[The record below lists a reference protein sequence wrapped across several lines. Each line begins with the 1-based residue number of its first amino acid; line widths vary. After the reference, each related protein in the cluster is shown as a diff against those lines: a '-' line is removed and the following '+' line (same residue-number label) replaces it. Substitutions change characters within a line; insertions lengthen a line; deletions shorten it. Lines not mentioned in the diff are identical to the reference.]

1 MHQEKSRDL
10 GFLERVASAD
20 GETEEADATDGIRAR
35 GAPPREAEEGEG
47 CDEAGG
53 ERWRLLPWETI
64 QRSPPDSLQ
73 NLKARL

>member
-20 GETEEADATDGIRAR
+20 GETEEADATGGIRAR

-53 ERWRLLPWETI
+53 ERWHLLPWETI
-64 QRSPPDSLQ
+64 RRSTPDSLQ
-73 NLKARL
+73 NRKARL